1 MTKHSDFEQKI
12 VELKA
17 NVSNCSHN
25 FRFKSYEASLDKRG
39 SLQNYYGQFSNKSDS
54 YLGIDNGKG
63 ANFSQIRT
71 LND

>member
-17 NVSNCSHN
+17 NVSKCFHD
-25 FRFKSYEASLDKRG
+25 FRFKSYEVSLDKSG
-39 SLQNYYGQFSNKSDS
+39 SLQNYYGQVSDKSDS

-63 ANFSQIRT
+63 TNFSPIRT

>member
-17 NVSNCSHN
+17 NVSKCSHD
-25 FRFKSYEASLDKRG
+25 FKFKSYEVSLDKSG
-39 SLQNYYGQFSNKSDS
+39 SLQNYYRQVSDKSDS
-54 YLGIDNGKG
+54 YLGTDNGKG
-63 ANFSQIRT
+63 TNFSQIRT